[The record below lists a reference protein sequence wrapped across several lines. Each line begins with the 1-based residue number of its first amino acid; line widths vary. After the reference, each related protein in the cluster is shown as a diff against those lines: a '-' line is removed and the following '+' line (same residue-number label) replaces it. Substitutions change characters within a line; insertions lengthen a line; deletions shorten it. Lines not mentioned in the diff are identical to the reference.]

1 MYEPEHFSSKELF
14 DPVTHDHCIVKLG
27 KRIFTLFDDRILITA
42 DLIRKRFGTIVVNT
56 WAWGGTHKYRG
67 YRGPDCKIGATYS
80 QHRFGRALDMIPIKV
95 TAEEIRQDIIA
106 KPNGATYRYIT
117 AIELD
122 ISWLHYDV
130 RNHNKIDLGLFSFK
144 P

>member
-1 MYEPEHFSSKELF
+1 M
-14 DPVTHDHCIVKLG
+14 V
-27 KRIFTLFDDRILITA
+27 
-42 DLIRKRFGTIVVNT
+42 
-56 WAWGGTHKYRG
+56 
-67 YRGPDCKIGATYS
+67 
-80 QHRFGRALDMIPIKV
+80 PIKV

-106 KPNGATYRYIT
+106 QPNGATYKYIT

-130 RNHNKIDLGLFSFK
+130 RNHDKNDLGLFSFK